1 MKGRSK
7 LADLPAVLRDCLGR
21 HLRSKRETPAVL
33 VAVSG
38 GADSM
43 ALLAAAQELSSKGE
57 IRLSAAHLIHQPE
70 SDEANHRAKLVRNYC
85 RRHKIP
91 LVVDTLQTE
100 GDEDLSPEERM
111 RQARYR
117 FLEEA
122 ARRQDCDWIFTGHQ
136 ADDRAETVLLRIL
149 SGTGLRGLA
158 GIPEQRGKVL
168 RPFLSLRKLDLV
180 KYCQDQGI
188 SYSDDPANL
197 DLQVPRNCIRSELLP
212 LIEDRLNPDAAGAL
226 CRLSRWAAEAN
237 EIIEEQIS
245 DCFNKSLLNFQKG
258 KIVLDIQVILTYFKL
273 IQKYT
278 ILEAISRL
286 RGPGVQ
292 LSAADLDRI
301 AEFSQR
307 GRTGS
312 YLKFAEGIRVVRDR
326 RSLIIYSDPLPR
338 LHCRLV
344 PGMDQG
350 IPELSLRVVWSKH
363 GSKPFLVGDGPAADL
378 FIGPEPC
385 ELTLRYGEEG
395 DRFFPL
401 GAPGEKKLFRFLTDR
416 RVSRFEKRATPV
428 LVKNREIIWVVGH
441 RISERVRAR
450 TDVDG
455 TWRLRMMSSEGEGGL
470 ASGQPDES

>member
-7 LADLPAVLRDCLGR
+7 PADLPAVLRDCLGR
-21 HLRSKRETPAVL
+21 HFRDKKETPAVL
-33 VAVSG
+33 VAASG

-43 ALLAAAQELSSKGE
+43 ALLAAAQQLSSKGE
-57 IRLSAAHLIHQPE
+57 IHLSAAHLIHQPE
-70 SDEANHRAKLVRNYC
+70 SGEANHRADLVRDYC

-91 LVVDTLQTE
+91 VVVDTLQIE
-100 GDEDLSPEERM
+100 GGGGQSPEERM

-117 FLEEA
+117 FLEEV
-122 ARRQDCDWIFTGHQ
+122 ARRQGCDWIFTGHQ
-136 ADDRAETVLLRIL
+136 ADDQAETVLLRVL

-158 GIPEQRGKVL
+158 GIPEKRGKIL

-180 KYCQDQGI
+180 KYCQDQSI
-188 SYSDDPANL
+188 PYSDDPANL
-197 DLQVPRNCIRSELLP
+197 DLQVPRNRIRRELLP

-226 CRLSRWAAEAN
+226 CRLSRWAMEAN
-237 EIIEEQIS
+237 QIIEEQIS
-245 DCFNKSLLNFQKG
+245 DCFDRSLLNFQKG
-258 KIVLDIQVILTYFKL
+258 KIVLDIQMILMYFKL

-286 RGPGVQ
+286 GGPEVQ
-292 LSAADLDRI
+292 FSAADLDRI
-301 AEFSQR
+301 ADFLQS

-312 YLKFAEGIRVVRDR
+312 YLEFPQSIRVVRDR

-338 LHCRLV
+338 LHRKLV
-344 PGMDQG
+344 PGKDQD
-350 IPELSLRVVWSKH
+350 ITELSLRAVWSKRR
-363 GSKPFLVGDGPAADL
+363 SKPFLVGDGPAADL
-378 FIGPEPC
+378 FIGSEPC

-401 GAPGEKKLFRFLTDR
+401 GAPGEKKLLRFLTDR
-416 RVSRFEKRATPV
+416 KVSRFEKRTTPV
-428 LVKNREIIWVVGH
+428 LVKEGEIIWVVGH